1 MSRLEFL
8 SPCPEKL
15 VPGEVSS
22 LLEAF
27 PNGDKDWYTLEHLF
41 LYRDYF
47 AYLGSDALLEM
58 LPIAYGLAADYSGTD
73 LDLVWEFVITLEDLM
88 RESPEVSSELV
99 NNSDF
104 VEARKVAIRYLERN
118 PSGTNE

>member
-1 MSRLEFL
+1 M
-8 SPCPEKL
+8 
-15 VPGEVSS
+15 
-22 LLEAF
+22 LEAF